1 MFNMNLKSARDNK
14 MARNISVEQLN
25 KVPTHKSDVEIVE
38 RKGMGHPDSICDG
51 IAEAVSRELSKYYL
65 KEYGKVLHHNTDQ
78 LEAVGGQSRPK
89 YGGGKIIEPSYIILS
104 GRATSQVNGEQ
115 IPVKSISIS
124 ATKKFLAQNFKHINI
139 DTDVIIDSMI
149 GHGSVDLTGLF
160 NIGKLKANDTS
171 FGVGFAPLSDTEKL
185 VLATER
191 YINGDLKKTLPAVG
205 YDVKVMGFREKNTIN
220 LTVAAAFV
228 DKYVKD
234 HAEYTNIK
242 QELKSKVLDNA
253 VKLTDKKVQVFVN
266 TGDSDEDKVEYLT
279 VTGLSM
285 ENGDDGSVGRGN
297 RVNGLITP
305 YRAMSMEAAAG
316 KNPVTHVGK
325 LYNVLA
331 NMIADDVVKE
341 AGGDIEE
348 VLVRIVSQIGRE
360 ISDPHVASVQAI
372 YANGVSPSK
381 YEGKIR
387 SITDMHLS
395 KITDLTNMFVE
406 GKISVF

>member
-1 MFNMNLKSARDNK
+1 
-14 MARNISVEQLN
+14 MARNISIEQLN

-38 RKGMGHPDSICDG
+38 RKGIGHPDSICDG

-65 KEYGKVLHHNTDQ
+65 KEYGRVLHHNTDQ
-78 LEAVGGQSRPK
+78 LEAVGGQSKPK
-89 YGGGKIIEPSYIILS
+89 YGGGKILEPSYIILS
-104 GRATSQVNGEQ
+104 GRATSQVDGES
-115 IPVKSISIS
+115 IPVKSISIG
-124 ATKKFLAQNFKHINI
+124 ATKEYLRSNFKHLNI

-149 GHGSVDLTGLF
+149 GHGSVDLRGLF
-160 NIGKLKANDTS
+160 DTGKLKSNDTS
-171 FGVGFAPLSDTEKL
+171 FGVGFAPFSDTEKL
-185 VLATER
+185 VLATEK
-191 YINGDLKKTLPAVG
+191 YINGDMKKTLPAVG

-234 HAEYTNIK
+234 HSEYQSIK
-242 QELKSKVLDNA
+242 EQLRSKVLDNA
-253 VKLTDKKVQVFVN
+253 TKLTDKKVQVFVN
-266 TGDSDEDKVEYLT
+266 TGDSEAEHVEYLT

-325 LYNVLA
+325 LYNVLS
-331 NMIADDVVKE
+331 NIIAADIVKE

-372 YANGVSPSK
+372 YASGVQASK
-381 YEGKIR
+381 YESKIR
-387 SITDMHLS
+387 SIVDGHLS
-395 KITDLTNMFVE
+395 RISDLTNQFVE
-406 GKISVF
+406 GKLSVF

>member
-1 MFNMNLKSARDNK
+1 
-14 MARNISVEQLN
+14 MARNISIEQLN
-25 KVPTHKSDVEIVE
+25 RVPTHKSDVEIVE
-38 RKGMGHPDSICDG
+38 RKGIGHPDSICDG

-65 KEYGKVLHHNTDQ
+65 KEYGRVLHHNTDQ
-78 LEAVGGQSRPK
+78 LEAVGGQSKPK
-89 YGGGKIIEPSYIILS
+89 YGGGKLLEPSYIILS
-104 GRATSQVNGEQ
+104 GRATSQVDGES
-115 IPVKSISIS
+115 IPVKSISIG
-124 ATKKFLAQNFKHINI
+124 ATKNYLKSHFKHLNI

-149 GHGSVDLTGLF
+149 GHGSVDLRGLF
-160 NIGKLKANDTS
+160 DTGKLKSNDTS
-171 FGVGFAPLSDTEKL
+171 FGVGFAPFSDTERL
-185 VLATER
+185 VLATEK
-191 YINGDLKKTLPAVG
+191 YINGDIKKTLPAVG

-234 HAEYTNIK
+234 HSEYQSIK
-242 QELKSKVLDNA
+242 EQLKSKVLDNA
-253 VKLTDKKVQVFVN
+253 TKLTDKKVQVFVN
-266 TGDSDEDKVEYLT
+266 TGDSEAEHVEYLT

-331 NMIADDVVKE
+331 NLIADDVVKE
-341 AGGDIEE
+341 ADGDIEE

-372 YANGVSPSK
+372 YASGVQASK

-387 SITDMHLS
+387 SIVDERLS
-395 KITDLTNMFVE
+395 RVSDLTNMFVE
-406 GKISVF
+406 GKLSVF

>member
-1 MFNMNLKSARDNK
+1 
-14 MARNISVEQLN
+14 MARNISIEQLN

-38 RKGMGHPDSICDG
+38 RKGIGHPDSICDG

-65 KEYGKVLHHNTDQ
+65 KEYGRVLHHNTDQ
-78 LEAVGGQSRPK
+78 LEAVGGQSKPK
-89 YGGGKIIEPSYIILS
+89 YGGGKILEPSYIILS
-104 GRATSQVNGEQ
+104 GRATSQVDGES
-115 IPVKSISIS
+115 IPVKSISIG
-124 ATKKFLAQNFKHINI
+124 ATKEYLRSNFKHLNI

-149 GHGSVDLTGLF
+149 GHGSVDLRGLF
-160 NIGKLKANDTS
+160 DTGKLKSNDTS
-171 FGVGFAPLSDTEKL
+171 FGVGFAPFSDTEKL
-185 VLATER
+185 VLATEK
-191 YINGDLKKTLPAVG
+191 YINGDMKKTLPAVG

-234 HAEYTNIK
+234 HSEYQSIK
-242 QELKSKVLDNA
+242 EQLRSKVLDNA
-253 VKLTDKKVQVFVN
+253 TKLTDKKVQVFVN
-266 TGDSDEDKVEYLT
+266 TGDSEAERVEYLT

-325 LYNVLA
+325 LYNVLS
-331 NMIADDVVKE
+331 NIIAADIVKE

-372 YANGVSPSK
+372 YASGVQASK
-381 YEGKIR
+381 YESKIR
-387 SITDMHLS
+387 SIVDGHLS
-395 KITDLTNMFVE
+395 RISDLTNQFVE
-406 GKISVF
+406 GKLSVF

>member
-1 MFNMNLKSARDNK
+1 MFNTNLKSARDNK

-38 RKGMGHPDSICDG
+38 RKGIGHPDSICDG

-171 FGVGFAPLSDTEKL
+171 FGVGFAPFSDTEKL
-185 VLATER
+185 VLATEK

-220 LTVAAAFV
+220 LTIAAAFV

-242 QELKSKVLDNA
+242 QELKSKALDNA

-387 SITDMHLS
+387 SITDARLA

-406 GKISVF
+406 GKLSVF

>member
-1 MFNMNLKSARDNK
+1 
-14 MARNISVEQLN
+14 MARNISIEQLN

-38 RKGMGHPDSICDG
+38 RKGIGHPDSICDG

-65 KEYGKVLHHNTDQ
+65 KEYGRVLHHNTDQ
-78 LEAVGGQSRPK
+78 LEAVGGQSKPK
-89 YGGGKIIEPSYIILS
+89 YGGGKILEPSYIILS
-104 GRATSQVNGEQ
+104 GRATSQVDGES
-115 IPVKSISIS
+115 IPVKSISIG
-124 ATKKFLAQNFKHINI
+124 ATKEYLRSNFKHLNI

-149 GHGSVDLTGLF
+149 GHGSVDLRGLF
-160 NIGKLKANDTS
+160 DTGKLKSNDTS
-171 FGVGFAPLSDTEKL
+171 FGVGFAPFSDTEKL
-185 VLATER
+185 VLATEK
-191 YINGDLKKTLPAVG
+191 YINGDMKKTLPAVG

-234 HAEYTNIK
+234 HSEYQSIK
-242 QELKSKVLDNA
+242 EQLRSKVLDNA
-253 VKLTDKKVQVFVN
+253 TKLTDKKVQVFVN
-266 TGDSDEDKVEYLT
+266 TGDSEAEHVEYLT

-325 LYNVLA
+325 LYNVLS
-331 NMIADDVVKE
+331 NIIAADIVKE

-372 YANGVSPSK
+372 YASGVQASK
-381 YEGKIR
+381 YESKIR
-387 SITDMHLS
+387 SIVDGHLNRIS
-395 KITDLTNMFVE
+395 GLTNQFVE
-406 GKISVF
+406 GKLSVF

>member
-1 MFNMNLKSARDNK
+1 
-14 MARNISVEQLN
+14 MARNISIEQLN
-25 KVPTHKSDVEIVE
+25 RVPTHKSDVEIVE
-38 RKGMGHPDSICDG
+38 RKGIGHPDSICDG

-65 KEYGKVLHHNTDQ
+65 KEYGRVLHHNTDQ
-78 LEAVGGQSRPK
+78 LEAVGGQSKPK
-89 YGGGKIIEPSYIILS
+89 YTGGKILEPSYIILS
-104 GRATSQVNGEQ
+104 GRATSQVDGES
-115 IPVKSISIS
+115 IPVKSISIG
-124 ATKKFLAQNFKHINI
+124 ATKNYLKSNFKHLNI

-149 GHGSVDLTGLF
+149 GHGSVDLRGLF
-160 NIGKLKANDTS
+160 DTGKLKSNDTS

-185 VLATER
+185 VLATEK

-234 HAEYTNIK
+234 HSEYQSIK
-242 QELKSKVLDNA
+242 EQLRSKVLDNA

-266 TGDSDEDKVEYLT
+266 TGDSEAEHVEYLT

-331 NMIADDVVKE
+331 NLIADDVVKE
-341 AGGDIEE
+341 ADGDIEE

-372 YANGVSPSK
+372 YASGVQASK

-387 SITDMHLS
+387 SIVDDRLS
-395 KITDLTNMFVE
+395 RVSELTNQFVE
-406 GKISVF
+406 GKLSVF

>member
-1 MFNMNLKSARDNK
+1 MFNTNLKSARDNK

-38 RKGMGHPDSICDG
+38 RKGIGHPDSICDG

-124 ATKKFLAQNFKHINI
+124 ATKKFIAQNFKHINI

-171 FGVGFAPLSDTEKL
+171 FGVGFAPFSDTEKL
-185 VLATER
+185 VLATEK

-220 LTVAAAFV
+220 LTIAAAFV

-242 QELKSKVLDNA
+242 QELKSKALDNA

-381 YEGKIR
+381 YESKIR
-387 SITDMHLS
+387 SITDAHLS

>member
-1 MFNMNLKSARDNK
+1 MV
-14 MARNISVEQLN
+14 RNISIEQLN
-25 KVPTHKSDVEIVE
+25 RVPTHKSDVEIVE
-38 RKGMGHPDSICDG
+38 RKGIGHPDSICDG
-51 IAEAVSRELSKYYL
+51 IAEAVSRELSRYYL
-65 KEYGKVLHHNTDQ
+65 KEYGRVLHHNTDQ
-78 LEAVGGQSRPK
+78 LEVVGGQSKPK
-89 YGGGKIIEPSYIILS
+89 YGGGKLLEPSYIILS
-104 GRATSQVNGEQ
+104 GRATSQVDGES
-115 IPVKSISIS
+115 IPVKSISIG
-124 ATKKFLAQNFKHINI
+124 ATKNYLKTNFKHLNI

-149 GHGSVDLTGLF
+149 GHGSIDLIGLF
-160 NIGKLKANDTS
+160 DTGKLKSNDTS
-171 FGVGFAPLSDTEKL
+171 FGVGFAPFSDTERL
-185 VLATER
+185 VLETEK
-191 YINGDLKKTLPAVG
+191 YINGGLKKTLPAIG

-234 HAEYTNIK
+234 HSEYQSFK
-242 QELKSKVLDNA
+242 EQLKSKVLDNA
-253 VKLTDKKVQVFVN
+253 TKLTDKKVQVFVN
-266 TGDSDEDKVEYLT
+266 TGDSEAEKVEYLT

-331 NMIADDVVKE
+331 NLIAADVVKE
-341 AGGDIEE
+341 ADGDIEE

-372 YANGVSPSK
+372 YASGVQASK

-387 SITDMHLS
+387 SIVEDRLS
-395 KITDLTNMFVE
+395 RVSDLTNQFVE
-406 GKISVF
+406 GKLSVF

>member
-1 MFNMNLKSARDNK
+1 
-14 MARNISVEQLN
+14 MARNISIEQLN
-25 KVPTHKSDVEIVE
+25 RVPTHKSDVEIVE
-38 RKGMGHPDSICDG
+38 RKGIGHPDSICDG

-65 KEYGKVLHHNTDQ
+65 KEYGRVLHHNTDQ
-78 LEAVGGQSRPK
+78 LEAVGGQSKPK
-89 YGGGKIIEPSYIILS
+89 YSGGKILEPSYIILS
-104 GRATSQVNGEQ
+104 GRATSQVDGES
-115 IPVKSISIS
+115 IPVKSISIG
-124 ATKKFLAQNFKHINI
+124 ATKNYLKSNFKHLNI

-149 GHGSVDLTGLF
+149 GHGSVDLRGLF
-160 NIGKLKANDTS
+160 DTGKLKSNDTS

-185 VLATER
+185 VLATEK

-234 HAEYTNIK
+234 HSEYQSIK
-242 QELKSKVLDNA
+242 EQLRSKVLDNA

-266 TGDSDEDKVEYLT
+266 TGDSEAEHVEYLT

-331 NMIADDVVKE
+331 NLIADDVVKE
-341 AGGDIEE
+341 ADGDIEE

-372 YANGVSPSK
+372 YASGVLASK

-387 SITDMHLS
+387 SIVDERLS
-395 KITDLTNMFVE
+395 RVSDLTNQFVE
-406 GKISVF
+406 GKLSVF